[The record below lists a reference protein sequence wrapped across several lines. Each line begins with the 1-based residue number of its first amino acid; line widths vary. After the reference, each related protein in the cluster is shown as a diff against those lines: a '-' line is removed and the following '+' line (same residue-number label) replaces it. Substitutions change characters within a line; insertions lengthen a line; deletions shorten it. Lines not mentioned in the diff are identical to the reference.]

1 MTTAAVMYVFHDP
14 VSGEIKLRS
23 LMPPNDAPRLANDL
37 GLAWIEDD
45 STVVD
50 GYVAD
55 GLKVAFPPRPSAH
68 HEWNWTSRAW
78 MDERTPEDRRRALRA
93 QVAERRWALETGGLV
108 LPDGLRVSTKRSDRD
123 ALTALLVK
131 AERAG
136 IEAVDFKFDSG
147 WARMSLAELDAVARA
162 IELHVQACFSSER
175 SHHEAIAMLE
185 TVAQFDAY
193 DCNAGW
199 PGTGLSVSTSEESSA
214 NS

>member
-1 MTTAAVMYVFHDP
+1 MPNYTAYDKVTGRVIARGTAPSDEACRMQAAGVHEGILIGDVPRDHYLDPQTLAPISMGEQPTEHCVFDWSTH
-14 VSGEIKLRS
+14 
-23 LMPPNDAPRLANDL
+23 
-37 GLAWIEDD
+37 AWID
-45 STVVD
+45 
-50 GYVAD
+50 
-55 GLKVAFPPRPSAH
+55 P
-68 HEWNWTSRAW
+68 
-78 MDERTPEDRRRALRA
+78 RTPEDRRQALRA

-136 IEAVDFKFDSG
+136 IEGVDFKFDSG

-199 PGTGLSVSTSEESSA
+199 PGTGLSASTSEESSA

>member
-1 MTTAAVMYVFHDP
+1 MPNYTAYDKVTGRVIARGTAHSDEACSKQAAGVHEGILIGDVPANHYLDPQTLAPIPMSEQPNEHHVFDWSTHAWVDP
-14 VSGEIKLRS
+14 R
-23 LMPPNDAPRLANDL
+23 
-37 GLAWIEDD
+37 
-45 STVVD
+45 
-50 GYVAD
+50 
-55 GLKVAFPPRPSAH
+55 
-68 HEWNWTSRAW
+68 TS
-78 MDERTPEDRRRALRA
+78 EDRRQALRD

-147 WARMSLAELDAVARA
+147 WTRMSLAELDAVARA

-175 SHHEAIAMLE
+175 SHHESIAMLE

-199 PGTGLSVSTSEESSA
+199 PATGLSASTSEEPPA